1 MSPSRRDLLP
11 SLKWGREPIPG
22 DTASFRLEWQGFQAF
37 GPGYDELIRGM
48 ITFGERAR
56 IFFLGAGKQKA
67 FELGLV

>member
-1 MSPSRRDLLP
+1 MP

-22 DTASFRLEWQGFQAF
+22 DTASFRLEWLGFHAF

-48 ITFGERAR
+48 ITVGEGAR